1 MKTEIQP
8 SVCRVGKMQKWH
20 KLITFL
26 GVVLS
31 LVSGVTWFIA
41 SDLLDKPIS
50 DIRFWMYFHGISGH
64 LFLLILGMA
73 FYHHVQ
79 VCWKMKKNL
88 LLGGVFM
95 VSSTLLIGSILALYY
110 GIGVIQEHAHLTHL
124 ISGSLVGIVFFLH
137 IQIGKK
143 TLAIG
148 GVSIR
153 NKQIA

>member
-79 VCWKMKKNL
+79 VCWKMKKN
-88 LLGGVFM
+88 GTAAGFP
-95 VSSTLLIGSILALYY
+95 
-110 GIGVIQEHAHLTHL
+110 
-124 ISGSLVGIVFFLH
+124 SGQRLNDPVRRAGAVRRVAMRSF
-137 IQIGKK
+137 
-143 TLAIG
+143 AP
-148 GVSIR
+148 
-153 NKQIA
+153 